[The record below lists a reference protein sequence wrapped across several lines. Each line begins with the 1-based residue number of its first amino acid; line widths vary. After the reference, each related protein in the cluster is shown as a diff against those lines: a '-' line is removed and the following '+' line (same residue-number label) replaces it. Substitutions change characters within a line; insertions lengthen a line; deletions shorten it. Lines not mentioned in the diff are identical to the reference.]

1 MSAGKPVKRGNPETD
16 AIEVRAGWSDPE
28 SEESDKAFLVGSLDY
43 WKWRKGKCEAELKR
57 LFRLQAKIELSIATA
72 KVRGFANLGEAI
84 RDNSSSTSAAAAS
97 SLPAGPVSDP
107 PTPEESEVTES
118 SDEIPLEAQPRK
130 KMRKKKKKNN

>member
-1 MSAGKPVKRGNPETD
+1 MERHQM
-16 AIEVRAGWSDPE
+16 AIEEIEAWSDPE
-28 SEESDKAFLVGSLDY
+28 SLSDKSFLVGSLDY
-43 WKWRKGKCEAELKR
+43 WKWRKGKCEAELRR
-57 LFRLQAKIELSIATA
+57 LFKLQAKIELSIATA

-84 RDNSSSTSAAAAS
+84 RDNSSSSSAAAAS

-118 SDEIPLEAQPRK
+118 SDEIGLLNPEDRLTQPRK